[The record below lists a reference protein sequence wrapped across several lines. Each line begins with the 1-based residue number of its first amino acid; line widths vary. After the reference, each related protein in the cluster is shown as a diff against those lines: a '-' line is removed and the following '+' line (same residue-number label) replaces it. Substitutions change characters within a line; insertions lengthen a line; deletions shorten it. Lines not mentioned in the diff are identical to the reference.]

1 MPRNGGNRLRTTN
14 GKATSV
20 WATGTSHQEARR
32 LSGGSSRAMIKPK
45 PSVTAEVDSGSM
57 ERRFCSSLTEAEMSS
72 GVRKGFG
79 ITGMQA
85 KTFIAHYHDLVTL
98 LAGYYLID
106 PECYGADLL
115 STWPEVG
122 TGARLILDT
131 YRLEAVR
138 ILSMGSDDA
147 FALLGLDLEQV
158 GPEIGPDQSSLI
170 AALRAIHVQRL
181 TNLMR

>member
-1 MPRNGGNRLRTTN
+1 MPKSVHTPDTALSNGQYLNISMLFEYL
-14 GKATSV
+14 ALD
-20 WATGTSHQEARR
+20 AGTYNYQ
-32 LSGGSSRAMIKPK
+32 
-45 PSVTAEVDSGSM
+45 VDSGSM

>member
-1 MPRNGGNRLRTTN
+1 MPKSVHTPDTALSNGQYLNISMLFEYL
-14 GKATSV
+14 ALD
-20 WATGTSHQEARR
+20 AGTYNYQ
-32 LSGGSSRAMIKPK
+32 
-45 PSVTAEVDSGSM
+45 VDSGSM
-57 ERRFCSSLTEAEMSS
+57 ERRFCSSLTEAEMLS